1 MSLGRSKVV
10 IPRMP
15 LVSSPHDTTG
25 SYDTY
30 TTLEKPVPSSVQD
43 FGFDLVSSISSRDIP
58 RSNPNTKRRAFP
70 KGQHRLLVSS
80 GSPNQ
85 IKPFPSLTTSCF
97 KEDRVCCRSDW
108 SLVFVE
114 TWKTCSS
121 RVRGAGRCSR
131 SVDVCLLIVY
141 LYVNID
147 GAADAPFPSAC
158 MVRLSILN
166 LQDAPSLPS
175 HPERPFVTNEGILI
189 V

>member
-1 MSLGRSKVV
+1 MSLGRSKLI
-10 IPRMP
+10 IPRM
-15 LVSSPHDTTG
+15 LFVLSPHDTKG
-25 SYDTY
+25 SYNTY

-58 RSNPNTKRRAFP
+58 RSNPNTIWRAFA
-70 KGQHRLLVSS
+70 KGQHRLLVFS

-85 IKPFPSLTTSCF
+85 IKREQLQSLTTSCF
-97 KEDRVCCRSDW
+97 KEDLVCCRSDW

-114 TWKTCSS
+114 TWKTCLS
-121 RVRGAGRCSR
+121 RVWGAGWCSR

-147 GAADAPFPSAC
+147 GAADAP
-158 MVRLSILN
+158 
-166 LQDAPSLPS
+166 SLPS
-175 HPERPFVTNEGILI
+175 HSERLFITNEGILI